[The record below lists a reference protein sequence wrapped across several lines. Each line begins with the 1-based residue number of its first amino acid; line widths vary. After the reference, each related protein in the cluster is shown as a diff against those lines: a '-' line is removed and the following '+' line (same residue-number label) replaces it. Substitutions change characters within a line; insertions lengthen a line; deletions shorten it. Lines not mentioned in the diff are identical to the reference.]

1 MESGY
6 LLVETHPRLPGMVRL
21 RHDSRPPA
29 TSSPELCFAAR
40 FEDIDAAMMHAHE
53 GLRRRL
59 VDVNQRLYRS
69 DVTTAVAIADAVEL
83 PHRRTYLA
91 AELAADPDLQAAI
104 SRLHA
109 RHRRWER
116 FFDAVGI
123 AALILLL
130 VLSVLGI

>member
-1 MESGY
+1 
-6 LLVETHPRLPGMVRL
+6 
-21 RHDSRPPA
+21 
-29 TSSPELCFAAR
+29 
-40 FEDIDAAMMHAHE
+40 
-53 GLRRRL
+53 
-59 VDVNQRLYRS
+59 
-69 DVTTAVAIADAVEL
+69 
-83 PHRRTYLA
+83 LA